1 MELLTVGQ
9 TFKGL
14 YKIVDELGVGDYTA
28 VYLARNVETKRVVAL
43 KIVRPEL
50 LTDGKFLQRFER
62 EAMILSEM
70 DNPHVVKIYDYGVDE
85 GRNYIAMEFVTGKS
99 LSALMREYGL
109 LDVDQALDITR
120 QVAEGLQHAYE
131 HGVVHRDINPR
142 SIMVSAEGV
151 VKLMDFGIAKSL
163 SSTGLTSTDILGTPN
178 YIAPEQA
185 DGRPVDIRADLYSLG
200 AVLYEMLTGKVLYQ
214 GDNPAMVIM
223 QHMTAPIPKVTQV
236 RPDVSPAVEA
246 ILNRCLAKKPAERF
260 GTPADLVAAIA
271 AITGKPAPQPVAPAP
286 VAPARPEPP
295 SAKVAP
301 RAAPRPAPA
310 APPPPVTPVPPPEP
324 GLPPTVMAEMPAGPA
339 PAAPAIRP
347 PVRPPVEPV
356 TPAAARLEPTVM
368 APLAS
373 GAASVLSQDQVRY
386 LVQREVS
393 GDRESLRTLATE
405 VKRLSGEVKRLS
417 TTAGPGLAAGGVS
430 SRTFIIAVA
439 VLVFLNVLSCLV
451 PLMVALTR
459 GR

>member
-14 YKIVDELGVGDYTA
+14 YKVVDELGVGDYTA

-70 DNPHVVKIYDYGVDE
+70 DNPHIVKIYDYGVDE

-99 LSALMREYGL
+99 LSALMREYGP
-109 LDVDQALDITR
+109 LDVEQALDITR

-131 HGVVHRDINPR
+131 HGVVHRDINPK
-142 SIMVSAEGV
+142 SIMVTAEGV

-185 DGRPVDIRADLYSLG
+185 DGRPVDTRADLYSLG

-223 QHMTAPIPKVTQV
+223 QHMTAPIPKVAQA
-236 RPDVSPAVEA
+236 RPDVPPAVEA
-246 ILNRCLAKKPAERF
+246 VLNRCLAKKPAERF

-295 SAKVAP
+295 PAKVAP

-324 GLPPTVMAEMPAGPA
+324 GLPPAAVARPA

-347 PVRPPVEPV
+347 PVEPV
-356 TPAAARLEPTVM
+356 TPAAPGLEPTVM

-405 VKRLSGEVKRLS
+405 VKRLGGEVKRLS
-417 TTAGPGLAAGGVS
+417 ATAGPGLAAGGVS

>member
-14 YKIVDELGVGDYTA
+14 YKVVDELGVGDYTA

-70 DNPHVVKIYDYGVDE
+70 DNPHIVKIYDYGVDE

-99 LSALMREYGL
+99 LSALMREYGP
-109 LDVDQALDITR
+109 LDVEQALDITR

-185 DGRPVDIRADLYSLG
+185 DGRPVDTRADLYSLG

-223 QHMTAPIPKVTQV
+223 QHMTAPIPKVTQA
-236 RPDVSPAVEA
+236 RPDVPPAVEA
-246 ILNRCLAKKPAERF
+246 VLNRCLAKKPAERF

-310 APPPPVTPVPPPEP
+310 APPPPVMPVPPPEP
-324 GLPPTVMAEMPAGPA
+324 GLPPTVTARMPARPV
-339 PAAPAIRP
+339 PAAPAI
-347 PVRPPVEPV
+347 RPPVEPV
-356 TPAAARLEPTVM
+356 TPAAPGLEPTVM

-405 VKRLSGEVKRLS
+405 VKRLGGEVKRLS
-417 TTAGPGLAAGGVS
+417 ATAGTGLAAGGVS

-451 PLMVALTR
+451 PLVVALIR

>member
-14 YKIVDELGVGDYTA
+14 YKVVDELGVGDYTA

-70 DNPHVVKIYDYGVDE
+70 DNPHIVKIYDYGVDE

-99 LSALMREYGL
+99 LSALMREYGP
-109 LDVDQALDITR
+109 LDVEQALDITR

-185 DGRPVDIRADLYSLG
+185 DGRPVDTRADLYSLG

-223 QHMTAPIPKVTQV
+223 QHMTAPIPKVTQA
-236 RPDVSPAVEA
+236 RPDVPPAVEA
-246 ILNRCLAKKPAERF
+246 VLNRCLAKKPAERF

-310 APPPPVTPVPPPEP
+310 APPPPVMPVPPPEP
-324 GLPPTVMAEMPAGPA
+324 GLPPTVTAGMPARPA

-347 PVRPPVEPV
+347 PVEPV
-356 TPAAARLEPTVM
+356 TPAAPGLEPTVM

-405 VKRLSGEVKRLS
+405 VKRLGGEVKRLS
-417 TTAGPGLAAGGVS
+417 ATAGTGLAAGGVS

-451 PLMVALTR
+451 PLVVALIR